1 MEIPKGV
8 EVTVEGQTVRVHGPK
23 GQLEETLPTGVSVAV
38 TAGTVVVS
46 RHDDERKSRSVH
58 GLSRTLVA
66 NMVEGVVSGYSKS
79 LDLVGTGYRAAKNGE
94 RIVLTVGFSHPVE
107 IVPPSGITLEVPA
120 PNNVVVRGIHKQMVG
135 QIAADVRAVR
145 PPSAYGEGKGIRYTG
160 ERVRTKEGKT
170 GK

>member
-1 MEIPKGV
+1 M
-8 EVTVEGQTVRVHGPK
+8 
-23 GQLEETLPTGVSVAV
+23 
-38 TAGTVVVS
+38 
-46 RHDDERKSRSVH
+46 H